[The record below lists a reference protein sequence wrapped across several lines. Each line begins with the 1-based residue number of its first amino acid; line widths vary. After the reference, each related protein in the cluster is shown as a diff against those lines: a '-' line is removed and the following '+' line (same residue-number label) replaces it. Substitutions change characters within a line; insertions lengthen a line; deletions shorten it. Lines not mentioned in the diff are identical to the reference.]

1 MKILVIG
8 SGGREHA
15 VVDALT
21 QSSKV
26 TKIFAAPGNGGIAE
40 QAELV
45 SLPADDLAGLANF
58 AGKQHID
65 LTFVGPEVPLSKGV
79 VDVFSKYGLAVV
91 GPAADQ
97 ARLES
102 SKSFAKQF
110 FKANNI
116 PTASFTECTTP
127 AEAYRAID
135 NWKKYPVVIKA
146 DGLAA
151 GKGVVIAEAPVQART
166 TIQEF
171 MESKALGDAG
181 SKLVLEEFLQ
191 GEEASFHVFADGIHF
206 QPMVAAQDH
215 KRRFDGDT
223 GPNTGGMGAYSIDTI
238 LSPHQQ
244 EVVLSRIIKPTLE
257 AAKSYTGILYAGLM
271 LTPDGPKLLEYNAR
285 FGDPE
290 TQVILLRLKT
300 SLLDVLVD
308 IVEHRLSSRKLE
320 WRNEVTATVVLV
332 ANSYPG
338 KVQNGKEIFGLDEAK
353 RIDGVKVYHAGTRM
367 EGGKIYTAGGRVLNV
382 TARGATLAEALERAY
397 FVAQMIEFEGK
408 DYRKDIGR
416 KGLAKQT

>member
-15 VVDALT
+15 VIDALT

-45 SLPADDLAGLANF
+45 SIQADDVAGLATF
-58 AGKQHID
+58 AGNQHID

-79 VDVFSKYGLAVV
+79 VDVFSKYGLAIV

-110 FKANNI
+110 FKANKI
-116 PTASFTECTTP
+116 PTADFVECTTP
-127 AEAYRAID
+127 GQAYRAIE
-135 NWKKYPVVIKA
+135 NWKTYPVVIKA

-151 GKGVVIAEAPVQART
+151 GKGVVIAEDPVQART

-238 LSPHQQ
+238 LSHHQQ
-244 EVVLSRIIKPTLE
+244 EIVLSRIIKPTLE

-271 LTPDGPKLLEYNAR
+271 LTPAGPKLLEYNAR

-290 TQVILLRLKT
+290 TQVILSRLKT
-300 SLLDVLVD
+300 SLLDVFVD
-308 IVEHRLSSRKLE
+308 MVEHRLSSRRLE

-332 ANSYPG
+332 AKSYPG
-338 KVQNGKEIFGLDEAK
+338 KVENGKEIFGLDEAK

-367 EGGKIYTAGGRVLNV
+367 EGGRIYTAGGRVLNV
-382 TARGATLAEALERAY
+382 TARGATLAEALDRAY

-408 DYRKDIGR
+408 DYRRDIGK
-416 KGLAKQT
+416 KGLAKAT